1 MGLINVADP
10 CCDDEYVAIG
20 GTIQK
25 GNSMT
30 GISNSSSRPTYR
42 SGLGHAPE
50 IICGFAAVLF
60 WWIGLTGYF
69 TVGGPASGGGGL
81 AVFVAVP
88 ALATAG
94 TYVLARRARR
104 TASSPAAPT
113 RLRTLRTRRLPV
125 RSRRGTRD
133 AILVVS
139 GFAAVLFW
147 LIGLT
152 GYFAVGG
159 VASGVAGAGVFLAV
173 PAAVTA
179 GTYLAGRR
187 RRGPAS

>member
-1 MGLINVADP
+1 
-10 CCDDEYVAIG
+10 
-20 GTIQK
+20 
-25 GNSMT
+25 MT
-30 GISNSSSRPTYR
+30 GISDSSSRPTYR
-42 SGLGHAPE
+42 SGLSHAPE

-81 AVFVAVP
+81 IVFVAVP
-88 ALATAG
+88 ALTTAG
-94 TYVLARRARR
+94 TYVLARHTRR

-125 RSRRGTRD
+125 RNRRGTRD
-133 AILVVS
+133 AILVV
-139 GFAAVLFW
+139 GGLAAALLW
-147 LIGLT
+147 WIGLT

-159 VASGVAGAGVFLAV
+159 VASGAAGAGLFLAV

-179 GTYLAGRR
+179 GTYLAARR
-187 RRGPAS
+187 RRGPASWTPGHRLR

>member
-69 TVGGPASGGGGL
+69 
-81 AVFVAVP
+81 
-88 ALATAG
+88 
-94 TYVLARRARR
+94 
-104 TASSPAAPT
+104 
-113 RLRTLRTRRLPV
+113 
-125 RSRRGTRD
+125 
-133 AILVVS
+133 
-139 GFAAVLFW
+139 
-147 LIGLT
+147 
-152 GYFAVGG
+152 AVGG
-159 VASGVAGAGVFLAV
+159 AASGVAGAGVFLAV

-179 GTYLAGRR
+179 GAYLAGRR